1 MSVLLCHSLSSSGDE
16 EEKVCG
22 VGEVQ
27 EQLGEGDKDKEE
39 QQQQHQQLQQQLE
52 AAKSGQGAAG
62 QETEEECQEN
72 PPQQEENTIPKGAD
86 DNSMLALIDNM
97 ASTKSSGFRNYVIG
111 LLI

>member
-27 EQLGEGDKDKEE
+27 EQLGEGDQDKEE
-39 QQQQHQQLQQQLE
+39 QQQQLDQQLE
-52 AAKSGQGAAG
+52 ASKSGQGAAG

-72 PPQQEENTIPKGAD
+72 PPQQEETTIPKGAD
-86 DNSMLALIDNM
+86 DNSMSAFLKII
-97 ASTKSSGFRNYVIG
+97 SSKRNR
-111 LLI
+111 L

>member
-1 MSVLLCHSLSSSGDE
+1 MLLCHSLSSSGDE

-22 VGEVQ
+22 VGEGQ
-27 EQLGEGDKDKEE
+27 EQLGEGDQDKEE
-39 QQQQHQQLQQQLE
+39 QQQQLDQQLE
-52 AAKSGQGAAG
+52 ASKSGQGAAG

-72 PPQQEENTIPKGAD
+72 PSQQEETTIPKGAD

-97 ASTKSSGFRNYVIG
+97 APTKSSEISIGIRNYVIG

>member
-1 MSVLLCHSLSSSGDE
+1 M
-16 EEKVCG
+16 CG
-22 VGEVQ
+22 VGEVR
-27 EQLGEGDKDKEE
+27 EQLGEGGQDREE

-72 PPQQEENTIPKGAD
+72 PPQQEETTIPKGAD
-86 DNSMLALIDNM
+86 DNSMLPLIDNM
-97 ASTKSSGFRNYVIG
+97 APTKSSEMSIGFRYYVIG

>member
-1 MSVLLCHSLSSSGDE
+1 MCYSLSSSGDE

-22 VGEVQ
+22 VGEVR
-27 EQLGEGDKDKEE
+27 EQLGEGDQDKEE
-39 QQQQHQQLQQQLE
+39 QQQQQHQLDQQLE
-52 AAKSGQGAAG
+52 VAKSGQGAAG

-72 PPQQEENTIPKGAD
+72 PPQQEETTIPKGAD

-97 ASTKSSGFRNYVIG
+97 APTKNSEMSIGFRNYVIG